1 MAYMNI
7 DYTYTKIHTLQL
19 EQNYLFRLYA
29 TEELL
34 GVGVV
39 IRVNSQG
46 IEMSIAV
53 VISPLPNFLINQ
65 DTTLADILDLMHC
78 VLGREQA
85 HREKDKD
92 TSNKETAHVLGLVGL
107 TPQQQPGSYTEPVM
121 MMMKCQFHWWSKP
134 EHPRET
140 TDLRQVTDKLSHI
153 YIQPLPSPGIELGS
167 QRCEAK
173 TIYHVCHGNLAEVIW
188 IKKDTLA

>member
-34 GVGVV
+34 GAGIV

-107 TPQQQPGSYTEPVM
+107 TPQQQPGSYRAGDDDDEMSVSLVEQTGA
-121 MMMKCQFHWWSKP
+121 P
-134 EHPRET
+134 E
-140 TDLRQVTDKLSHI
+140 
-153 YIQPLPSPGIELGS
+153 
-167 QRCEAK
+167 
-173 TIYHVCHGNLAEVIW
+173 GNHRPTASN
-188 IKKDTLA
+188 